1 MSKTYEEIKQ
11 RVLNNTDIDVDK
23 REGSFLNN
31 MASPLSYEL
40 AKFYIEQQDLVN
52 MAFVKN
58 GYFNYLDAKCE
69 EYGISRKQGTK
80 AVGEVIFTGE
90 NGTLISNGT
99 MLFVDDLYFIVLND
113 AIIAEN
119 QAELVVEAL
128 EVGKQYNLL
137 ANTKLT
143 LTEPING
150 VTDIY
155 VKSNFE
161 NGTDIESDE
170 DLRERFFTTI
180 KKSYTSGNV
189 AHYETWT
196 LEVNGTG
203 ACKVYPLKNGNGT
216 VEIVITNSDMLGA
229 SSELIES
236 VKANIEEKRPIGAS
250 VTVVSATEKAINV
263 SATVR
268 LARGYSQSE
277 VETLFKE
284 KLTQYLKEIAFKD
297 TYVSTARLG
306 NLLLDTTGVFDY
318 ADFRVNGAMNNV
330 ELLDTDVPK
339 VGEISFSYVEV
350 V

>member
-11 RVLNNTDIDVDK
+11 RVLSNTNIDVDK

-58 GYFNYLDAKCE
+58 GYFNYLDIKCE

-99 MLFVDDLYFIVLND
+99 MLFVDDLYFVVLND
-113 AIIAEN
+113 ATIVEN

-137 ANTKLT
+137 ANTRLA

-150 VTDIY
+150 VNDIY

-189 AHYETWT
+189 AHYEMWT

-277 VETLFKE
+277 VETLFKD
-284 KLTQYLKEIAFKD
+284 KLTQYLKEIAFRD

>member
-11 RVLNNTDIDVDK
+11 RVLSNTNIDVDK

-58 GYFNYLDAKCE
+58 GYFNYLDVKCE

-80 AVGEVIFTGE
+80 SVGEVIFTGE

-99 MLFVDDLYFIVLND
+99 MLFVDDLYFVVLND
-113 AIIAEN
+113 ATIAEN

-143 LTEPING
+143 LAELMNG
-150 VTDIY
+150 VNDIY

-189 AHYETWT
+189 SHYEMWT

-268 LARGYSQSE
+268 LSRGYSQSE
-277 VETLFKE
+277 VETLFKD
-284 KLTQYLKEIAFKD
+284 KLTQYLKEIAFRD

-306 NLLLDTTGVFDY
+306 NLLLDTVGVFDY

-339 VGEISFSYVEV
+339 VGEISFSYAEV

>member
-11 RVLNNTDIDVDK
+11 RVLSNTNIDVDK

-58 GYFNYLDAKCE
+58 GYFNYLDIKCE

-80 AVGEVIFTGE
+80 SVGEVIFTGE

-99 MLFVDDLYFIVLND
+99 ILVADDLYFVVLND
-113 AIIAEN
+113 ATIAEN
-119 QAELVVEAL
+119 QAELVVEAF

-137 ANTKLT
+137 ANTRLT

-150 VTDIY
+150 VNDIY

-189 AHYETWT
+189 AHYEMWT
-196 LEVNGTG
+196 LEVDGTG

-229 SSELIES
+229 SSALIEN
-236 VKANIEEKRPIGAS
+236 VKANILGVVLNRAS
-250 VTVVSATEKAINV
+250 NKSKKYY
-263 SATVR
+263 
-268 LARGYSQSE
+268 GHY
-277 VETLFKE
+277 
-284 KLTQYLKEIAFKD
+284 Y
-297 TYVSTARLG
+297 G
-306 NLLLDTTGVFDY
+306 
-318 ADFRVNGAMNNV
+318 
-330 ELLDTDVPK
+330 
-339 VGEISFSYVEV
+339 
-350 V
+350 

>member
-11 RVLNNTDIDVDK
+11 RVLNNTDINVDK
-23 REGSFLNN
+23 REGSFLND

-99 MLFVDDLYFIVLND
+99 MLFVDDLYFVVLND
-113 AIIAEN
+113 AIIVEN

-150 VTDIY
+150 VNDIY

-189 AHYETWT
+189 AHYEMWT

-229 SSELIES
+229 SSELIEN

-263 SATVR
+263 SATIR
-268 LARGYSQSE
+268 LIKGYDIEE
-277 VETLFKE
+277 VKAEFAT

-297 TYVSTARLG
+297 TYISIARLG

-318 ADFRVNGAMNNV
+318 ADFKVNGVNSNII
-330 ELLDTDVPK
+330 LSDTDVPK
-339 VGEISFSYVEV
+339 VGELSLVSVEV
-350 V
+350 I